1 MKAAYDDGTV
11 RVYHAEHAALAEHLR
26 ETGER
31 PDAMIVDAPYHART
45 HDGHNGATGLDPS
58 RMANPEKLSRAIGY
72 ACWSTADVGDFAARW
87 AGVVRGWIVSLTDHT
102 LARSWEECLEGSGRY
117 VFSPLACVES
127 GSRVRLSG
135 DGPAQ
140 WSTFAVAARPR
151 SRDFASWGALPGAYV
166 GGSEAKAWVGG
177 KPVWLIRALVRDYSR
192 PGDLIVDPCC
202 GAGTLGVA
210 VRYEGRRAIL
220 ADKDPAAVECTIK
233 RLRGERTKP
242 TRDDFPETAEQP
254 SLFARE
260 AEE

>member
-1 MKAAYDDGTV
+1 MLTPAYDDGTV
-11 RVYHAEHAALAEHLR
+11 RVFHAEHAALAEHLR

-31 PDAMIVDAPYHART
+31 PDAMIVDAPYSERT
-45 HDGHNGATGLDPS
+45 HAAYRD
-58 RMANPEKLSRAIGY
+58 MAEVGRAAIGY
-72 ACWSTADVGDFAARW
+72 ACWSPADVAAFVAAW
-87 AGVVRGWIVSLTDHT
+87 PVRGWSVSLTDHL
-102 LARSWEECLEGSGRY
+102 LAPAWETAFEAAGLY
-117 VFSPLACVES
+117 TFSPLACMEP
-127 GSRVRLSG
+127 GARVRLSG
-135 DGPAQ
+135 DGPSQ
-140 WSTFAVAARPR
+140 WSVWAVVARPR
-151 SRDFASWGALPGAYV
+151 TRDAARWGALPGGYV
-166 GGSEAKAWVGG
+166 VPPDQGWRGQNGRGGWMGG

-242 TRDDFPETAEQP
+242 TRDDYPETDTQP

-260 AEE
+260 AAE